1 MNEWMK
7 YFIWVTRKMPGLIR
21 PMSHWKWVQNNGK
34 YTGYRFKSWVLVLY
48 MLYKCFPIILQWLF
62 PRLGVADPCRLAN
75 LLYSRELIGKDIQ
88 KEAQTSQSIHC
99 FKILTLDPC
108 ATVVLDISNTKY
120 YPYTLSWIL
129 AKSITEYMENIFI
142 NDLKLK
148 LRVKIYS
155 WLSIYCNTY

>member
-1 MNEWMK
+1 MYTSTPADVPDPPFRFFE
-7 YFIWVTRKMPGLIR
+7 GL
-21 PMSHWKWVQNNGK
+21 V
-34 YTGYRFKSWVLVLY
+34 
-48 MLYKCFPIILQWLF
+48 

-120 YPYTLSWIL
+120 YPYTLS
-129 AKSITEYMENIFI
+129 
-142 NDLKLK
+142 
-148 LRVKIYS
+148 
-155 WLSIYCNTY
+155 